1 VNLMLV
7 LARAAAEPSAEAVA
21 GTVVNGR
28 AAVSVVPGQAMRVR
42 VLLLL
47 LAAAACGPADRAP
60 AQPEADAGTDVGAA
74 VDSALGAVLRRA
86 EALADSIDRLFR
98 PVPLLPPAQEAVL
111 RQYGTVPQMAR
122 ARSLGVKPRD
132 SAHVAALLADG
143 TLVALED
150 STPVWVLRDLDYS
163 APYVTPDTRRLLQR
177 VGERFQA
184 RLREMG
190 LPDYRLEVSSVLR
203 TPADQAALRRVNPNA
218 AAGESSHEYGTTL
231 DVLYA
236 SYAAPADHGVAY
248 DTAGVA
254 WLEPH
259 LDRIVAALLESVA
272 ARNSREMQAILG
284 GVLTELQRAG
294 DVMVTLERQ
303 QPVYHF
309 TLARPQAE
317 GGR

>member
-1 VNLMLV
+1 MR
-7 LARAAAEPSAEAVA
+7 ARV
-21 GTVVNGR
+21 
-28 AAVSVVPGQAMRVR
+28 
-42 VLLLL
+42 LLL
-47 LAAAACGPADRAP
+47 LAAAACGPADRTLPTQDAVTG
-60 AQPEADAGTDVGAA
+60 ADVVVTAV
-74 VDSALGAVLRRA
+74 VDSALDAVLRRA
-86 EALADSIDRLFR
+86 EALTDSIDRLFR
-98 PVPLLPPAQEAVL
+98 PVPLLTPAQEAVL

-143 TLVALED
+143 TLVELED

-163 APYVTPDTRRLLQR
+163 APYVTPDTRWLLQR

-190 LPDYRLEVSSVLR
+190 LPAYRLEVSSVLR

-218 AAGESSHEYGTTL
+218 TAGESSHEYGTTL

-254 WLEPH
+254 WLGPH

-284 GVLTELQRAG
+284 GVLTDLQRAG

-317 GGR
+317 GDR

>member
-1 VNLMLV
+1 
-7 LARAAAEPSAEAVA
+7 
-21 GTVVNGR
+21 
-28 AAVSVVPGQAMRVR
+28 MRVR
-42 VLLLL
+42 ILLL
-47 LAAAACGPADRAP
+47 LAAAACGPADRTLP
-60 AQPEADAGTDVGAA
+60 PQDAVTGDDVVVTAV

-86 EALADSIDRLFR
+86 EALTDSIDRLFR
-98 PVPLLPPAQEAVL
+98 PVPLLTPAQEAVL

-177 VGERFQA
+177 VGERFQT

-236 SYAAPADHGVAY
+236 SYAAPADHGVVY
-248 DTAGVA
+248 DTAGMA
-254 WLEPH
+254 WLGPH
-259 LDRIVAALLESVA
+259 LNRIVAALLESVA